1 MGKNLETAGE
11 LEQSKKIYDVGDT
24 CKLSELKVGQAGR
37 LLSFSNDNKAL
48 RRRLLDMGLT
58 KNVTIDIKT
67 ISPLGDP
74 ISVELR
80 GYQLCMRKEDMENIV
95 VMVTKRYIS
104 PEEIK
109 EKKKQEKLKKKQEKE
124 GGKQHD

>member
-1 MGKNLETAGE
+1 MGKNLEVADE
-11 LEQSKKIYDVGDT
+11 LEKSKKIYDVGDT

-109 EKKKQEKLKKKQEKE
+109 EKKKQEKLKKKEAKE
-124 GGKQHD
+124 GGK